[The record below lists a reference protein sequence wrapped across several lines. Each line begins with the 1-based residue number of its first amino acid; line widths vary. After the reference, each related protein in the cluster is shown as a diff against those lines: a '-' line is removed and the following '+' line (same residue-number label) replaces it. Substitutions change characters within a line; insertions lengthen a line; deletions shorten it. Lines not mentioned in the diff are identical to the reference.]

1 MRRKPELPTPLRL
14 GSASPHQVSRPS
26 RRREGG
32 RGGGSALP
40 SRRREGRS
48 VPAHLRF
55 PTPPPSRNT
64 VPMPAASS
72 SHRNPGQGDTPPAKV
87 TVSPWTLSL
96 VSTSSP
102 WPRAPRRGQGPVRP
116 GEAPFGQPLATVPA
130 QPRSIGSRQRQLPRT
145 MARRWARCTARS
157 RACAKSSRPA
167 TTRRSMLTGAGGG
180 LAPALP
186 ASPRRKAWGDWPF
199 DRVPSGMRRR

>member
-72 SHRNPGQGDTPPAKV
+72 NHRNPGQGDTLPAKV
-87 TVSPWTLSL
+87 TVFPLDPVTCVNFVTLASCAASRAGTGSAWRSAFRSTTCNRAGPAAFHRLKAAAAPEDDGSTLGALHRAFQSL
-96 VSTSSP
+96 REVVSTRDDAAIDAD
-102 WPRAPRRGQGPVRP
+102 W
-116 GEAPFGQPLATVPA
+116 
-130 QPRSIGSRQRQLPRT
+130 
-145 MARRWARCTARS
+145 RRWRTCASLARQPETQ
-157 RACAKSSRPA
+157 
-167 TTRRSMLTGAGGG
+167 
-180 LAPALP
+180 
-186 ASPRRKAWGDWPF
+186 
-199 DRVPSGMRRR
+199 GMG